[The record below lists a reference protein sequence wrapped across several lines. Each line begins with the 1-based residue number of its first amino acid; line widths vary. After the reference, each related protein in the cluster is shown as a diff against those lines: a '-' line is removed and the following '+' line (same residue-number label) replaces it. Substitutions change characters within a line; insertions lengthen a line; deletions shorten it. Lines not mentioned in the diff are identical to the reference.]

1 MASQV
6 ETNSPPGTETPT
18 IALALSGGGF
28 RATLF
33 HLGVIRFLYENRLLQ
48 RVTHICS
55 VSGGSILAAD
65 LTLNWENYLDDRDS
79 QFGAAADRLID
90 FIRSDARGR
99 FTRRWLFSW
108 LAWPRRILSRY
119 RHGLGALLEDE
130 YAHLFN
136 NKKLSDLQRKGEAS
150 VPPPRVSILAAS
162 LTTGRLCAFDT
173 ALKLGSAGFQSWEG
187 PQRLSPVKS
196 QWRSRSR
203 HPRHSRSSL
212 NQSPLTTRG

>member
-119 RHGLGALLEDE
+119 RHGLGAVARGRVCAPFQQQEVKRPSE
-130 YAHLFN
+130 KGGGVRAAAPCFN
-136 NKKLSDLQRKGEAS
+136 TRGQPDNR
-150 VPPPRVSILAAS
+150 AS
-162 LTTGRLCAFDT
+162 LC
-173 ALKLGSAGFQSWEG
+173 
-187 PQRLSPVKS
+187 V
-196 QWRSRSR
+196 
-203 HPRHSRSSL
+203 
-212 NQSPLTTRG
+212 